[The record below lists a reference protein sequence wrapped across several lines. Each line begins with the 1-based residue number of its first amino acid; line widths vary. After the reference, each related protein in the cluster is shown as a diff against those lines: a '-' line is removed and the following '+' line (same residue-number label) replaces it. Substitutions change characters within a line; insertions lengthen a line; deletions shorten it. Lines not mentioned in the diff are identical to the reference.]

1 MIGGERAGA
10 GVRGS
15 RSPKYEV
22 GVANVVRLCARAC
35 DIVSEPDPRKI
46 EKEGLAHRPGWK
58 CTLRPV

>member
-1 MIGGERAGA
+1 MIEGERAGA

-46 EKEGLAHRPGWK
+46 DFRGSGSETTCDSVKRAG
-58 CTLRPV
+58 

>member
-1 MIGGERAGA
+1 MIEGERAGA

-35 DIVSEPDPRKI
+35 DIVSEPVNAL
-46 EKEGLAHRPGWK
+46 EKLIFEGLVPR
-58 CTLRPV
+58 LRAIV